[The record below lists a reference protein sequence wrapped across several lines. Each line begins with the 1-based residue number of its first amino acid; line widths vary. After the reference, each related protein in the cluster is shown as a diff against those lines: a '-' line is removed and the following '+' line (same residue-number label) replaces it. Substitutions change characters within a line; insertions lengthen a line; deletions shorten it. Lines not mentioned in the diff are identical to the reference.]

1 MLTPSHKTPKTKTK
15 NKVTLLNR
23 ATSYKSNFYS
33 SKRFST
39 NKDMAKET
47 E

>member
-1 MLTPSHKTPKTKTK
+1 MTETWEQQAIRVIS
-15 NKVTLLNR
+15 
-23 ATSYKSNFYS
+23 YS

-47 E
+47 D